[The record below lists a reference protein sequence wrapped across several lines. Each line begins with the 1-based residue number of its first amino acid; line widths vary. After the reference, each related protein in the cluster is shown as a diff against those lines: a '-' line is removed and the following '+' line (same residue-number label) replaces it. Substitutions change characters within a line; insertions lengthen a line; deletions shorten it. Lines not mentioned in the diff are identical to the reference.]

1 MSRVAIFLHGGI
13 GGGHFAQGQ
22 PPIQQLVT
30 RLARNFD
37 IDVYSLSA
45 PAADYQPENFRIT
58 SVPWRG
64 LNLAGWAYL
73 SVKFLIAHKREPYR
87 LVYAFWGYP
96 AGSLAVMLG
105 KLAGIPSVIHLQ
117 GGDAVSIPSLKYGV
131 FYRHLSSAICRVAY
145 ARCSCLIAL
154 SEFQAECL
162 KKNNVSGT
170 PIVIPFG
177 PDTSRFAFV
186 PDRFDQPVVRFLHV
200 GNQTPIK
207 GQRVMLEVFSI
218 VAKQLPCRLV
228 LIGADYYEGEL
239 MELCTALGID
249 QKVEFLGPQ
258 PHEAM
263 PRYYHEADILLHT
276 PEFEGQGVVFAEAA
290 ACGTLIAG
298 TDVGMLADMGD
309 KCGLIVSSGEYRRLP
324 GKILAILDSRDAIVE
339 MRHNALR
346 WVLEKDVNYC
356 EARIA
361 GVLNELIL
369 NDSQKRQVQTGQAQ
383 G

>member
-30 RLARNFD
+30 RLARNFE
-37 IDVYSLSA
+37 IEVYSLSA
-45 PAADYQPENFRIT
+45 PAAGYQPENFRIT

-105 KLAGIPSVIHLQ
+105 KLTGVPSVIHLQ

-131 FYRHLSSAICRVAY
+131 FYPFLSSAICRVAY
-145 ARCSCLIAL
+145 ARCSRLIAL
-154 SEFQAECL
+154 SGFQAACL
-162 KKNNVSGT
+162 KKNNVRRT
-170 PIVIPFG
+170 PVVIPFG
-177 PDTSRFAFV
+177 PDTSMFSFV

-207 GQRVMLEVFSI
+207 GQRAMLEVFSV
-218 VAKQLPCRLV
+218 VARKLPCRLV
-228 LIGADYYEGEL
+228 LIGADYYNGQL
-239 MELCTALGID
+239 TELCTALGIE

-263 PRYYHEADILLHT
+263 PGYYHEADILLHT

-298 TDVGMLADMGD
+298 TNVGMLADMGE
-309 KCGLIVSSGEYRRLP
+309 KCGIGVSSGEYRKLP
-324 GKILAILDSRDAIVE
+324 ERILAILGSQDTIRE
-339 MRHNALR
+339 MRYNALR

-356 EARIA
+356 EAQIA
-361 GVLNELIL
+361 GVLNELIF
-369 NDSQKRQVQTGQAQ
+369 NDSQKRQVHAGQAQ